1 MGARLAGSAGMV
13 KAEQWGLK
21 TMKESGAQQAWLQEC
36 MVPHW
41 IRGGKDE
48 MWSNTLVSGNDPKK
62 PDARLVRK
70 DYDIA
75 ALGNS
80 VGSGPAGVSGEVML
94 VNSFDELEKR
104 NDEVKGKIVF
114 YNYKFNPTYVNTF
127 LSYRDAGQYRGQ
139 GPSRAAKYGA
149 KAVIV
154 RSLSHA
160 ADNQSAYR
168 GYPL

>member
-1 MGARLAGSAGMV
+1 MDEILSNGRAYENLRVLTKQVGARLAGSAGMV

-80 VGSGPAGVSGEVML
+80 VGYGPAGMTDEVML

-104 NDEVKGKIVF
+104 NDEVKGKIMF
-114 YNYKFNPTYVNTF
+114 YNTDSIPLMSIPFSLTGMPVSTA
-127 LSYRDAGQYRGQ
+127 D
-139 GPSRAAKYGA
+139 RAP
-149 KAVIV
+149 AV
-154 RSLSHA
+154 R
-160 ADNQSAYR
+160 QSMAQKQ
-168 GYPL
+168 